1 LDAEFDSAGI
11 LRIYSF
17 SIYSFIHLIS
27 TGENMEEQTI
37 NQPTM
42 SEPASLANIFFEP
55 GRTFESLRIKPKF
68 ILGTLVMLV
77 LMSAFQNFY
86 VQKLGFENIVK
97 ASINSNPMMD
107 NMEADKKKEII
118 EQQTQPVMRT
128 ISAASLPI
136 FMCIMFVV
144 GGLIYWLAGNAM
156 GGSMTFFRGLS
167 TWIYASFPPTA
178 VAMLANIIVLF
189 FKSADDIDILSSQR
203 GLVHANPTMFLDGKT
218 MPVLSTLLS
227 SIDLFQIWG
236 IVLAAIGLKVVG
248 KISSG
253 SAWGIVLILW
263 LIGVAFRV
271 VLSLLFGAAM

>member
-1 LDAEFDSAGI
+1 
-11 LRIYSF
+11 
-17 SIYSFIHLIS
+17 
-27 TGENMEEQTI
+27 MEEQTI